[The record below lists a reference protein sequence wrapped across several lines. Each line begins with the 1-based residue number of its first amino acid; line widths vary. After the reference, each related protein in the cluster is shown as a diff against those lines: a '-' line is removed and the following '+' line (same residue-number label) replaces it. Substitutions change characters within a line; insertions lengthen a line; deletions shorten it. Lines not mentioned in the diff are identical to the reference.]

1 MTGLV
6 GEGHLPLAP
15 HNGPSQR
22 NAQQA
27 STAQKQDVLG
37 AIMAEMKGEEES
49 IRYRKPTQ
57 PQPVVAVQFNM
68 IYLPRSTSFALLR
81 RRGAAGKR

>member
-1 MTGLV
+1 
-6 GEGHLPLAP
+6 
-15 HNGPSQR
+15 
-22 NAQQA
+22 
-27 STAQKQDVLG
+27 
-37 AIMAEMKGEEES
+37 MAEMKGEEES